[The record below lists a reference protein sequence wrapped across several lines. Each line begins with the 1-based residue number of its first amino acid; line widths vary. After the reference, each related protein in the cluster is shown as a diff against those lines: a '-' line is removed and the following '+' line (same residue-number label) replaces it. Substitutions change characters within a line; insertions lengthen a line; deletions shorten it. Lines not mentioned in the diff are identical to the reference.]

1 MALELFRHNEE
12 AYKAVVSMLAERNKA
27 AVVHPTGTGKSFI
40 GFKLCYDN
48 SDKIICW
55 LSPSRYIYQTQL
67 ENLKEASGGYEPHN
81 VKFYTYAKLM
91 LLSDE
96 NFSEI
101 KPDYIILDEFHRCG
115 AEYWGMGVQKLL
127 EMYPDTPL
135 LGLSATAI
143 RYLDNQRDM
152 TDELFDGNIASEMTL
167 GDAIVRGILDP
178 PKYILSIF
186 SYQKDLDEYEKRV
199 KNARYKSMR
208 DKAEEYLEALRR
220 ALDKAEK
227 LDDIF
232 DKHMEN
238 RAGKYIVFC
247 ANREHM
253 DDMIDKADEWFH
265 KVDKRPHIY
274 EAYSNDPE
282 TSKAFHEFKVDNS
295 DHLKLLYCIDM
306 LNEGVHV
313 DDVSGVILL
322 RPTISPIIYKQQIGR
337 ALSAGKSQRPVI
349 FDIVN
354 NIENLYSIDSIK
366 EEMKVAVRYYRS
378 HDSEGMVVNDNFELI
393 DKVEDCKKLFDKLEE
408 SLSASWDIMYEKAKA
423 YYEKNG
429 DLEIP
434 ATYFT
439 EDGYSLGLWINT
451 QRGLYRGTH
460 NGKPLTQMQ
469 IDALNAIGMRWQSI
483 GELSWERYYEAAKK
497 YYEENGNLL
506 APYSY
511 VNENGINI
519 GQWLV
524 TQRMA
529 KKNGIRKWGFSEERS
544 ARLDEIGMVWDV
556 PDYLWEENYEAA
568 VRYHRENGDL
578 DVPAKYVD
586 SEGICLGVWLD
597 SMRKSRRTGSRSLT
611 AEQISRL
618 DKLGMSWDDRN
629 NRKWNDMFRELT
641 EYHKDNNN
649 FNIPV
654 SYKTK
659 NGACLDTWVERQRI
673 LYRDGKLSDARIEK
687 LKSINFVFDA
697 TSSRWEEKYL
707 LLKKIL

>member
-227 LDDIF
+227 LF
-232 DKHMEN
+232 LERPLSKLPELV
-238 RAGKYIVFC
+238 KYIYLVLTALVIFGGLYFDSFYGYKKWLFALAGVNVKYTLSVSVKSAVLKNITLIVISFFIVCPPAKRAFC
-247 ANREHM
+247 K
-253 DDMIDKADEWFH
+253 I
-265 KVDKRPHIY
+265 
-274 EAYSNDPE
+274 
-282 TSKAFHEFKVDNS
+282 FK
-295 DHLKLLYCIDM
+295 KL
-306 LNEGVHV
+306 
-313 DDVSGVILL
+313 S
-322 RPTISPIIYKQQIGR
+322 Q
-337 ALSAGKSQRPVI
+337 KSQAAYGRVMITKTIMTVLVFAVSVI
-349 FDIVN
+349 T
-354 NIENLYSIDSIK
+354 L
-366 EEMKVAVRYYRS
+366 
-378 HDSEGMVVNDNFELI
+378 
-393 DKVEDCKKLFDKLEE
+393 
-408 SLSASWDIMYEKAKA
+408 
-423 YYEKNG
+423 
-429 DLEIP
+429 
-434 ATYFT
+434 
-439 EDGYSLGLWINT
+439 
-451 QRGLYRGTH
+451 
-460 NGKPLTQMQ
+460 
-469 IDALNAIGMRWQSI
+469 
-483 GELSWERYYEAAKK
+483 AAE
-497 YYEENGNLL
+497 Y
-506 APYSY
+506 
-511 VNENGINI
+511 
-519 GQWLV
+519 
-524 TQRMA
+524 
-529 KKNGIRKWGFSEERS
+529 
-544 ARLDEIGMVWDV
+544 
-556 PDYLWEENYEAA
+556 AA
-568 VRYHRENGDL
+568 
-578 DVPAKYVD
+578 
-586 SEGICLGVWLD
+586 
-597 SMRKSRRTGSRSLT
+597 
-611 AEQISRL
+611 
-618 DKLGMSWDDRN
+618 
-629 NRKWNDMFRELT
+629 
-641 EYHKDNNN
+641 
-649 FNIPV
+649 
-654 SYKTK
+654 
-659 NGACLDTWVERQRI
+659 
-673 LYRDGKLSDARIEK
+673 
-687 LKSINFVFDA
+687 
-697 TSSRWEEKYL
+697 
-707 LLKKIL
+707 